1 MNFVGRRVFLEHS
14 MGFSRGVS
22 EATALWQVHFNWLAY
37 LRRRRGLLVFP
48 ANPNSPLHKA
58 LTINLDV

>member
-1 MNFVGRRVFLEHS
+1 

-48 ANPNSPLHKA
+48 ANPNSPPRTA
-58 LTINLDV
+58 QAINPDV